1 MEIMLFLFGIF
12 IGIPISYGIYGILT
26 FIIESLFG
34 RKVYSF
40 KYLIFSYT
48 KSTGFHTCNFSP
60 ICEISMQKENDTEKQ
75 IMTSFIIKTVL
86 YDIVCAVLTVI
97 TVVIYR
103 YDILPLFI
111 TALTAGIALWF
122 DIDIFM
128 RIIFLIKSTVNSKKP
143 LNTNYHT
150 IIKKML
156 DGVPFGEI
164 EVPDPRTYNCKT
176 DKSTLAKYQHLFF
189 MNRVWHDDKKSV
201 SYAVQSMELC
211 IDMNYALTDK
221 AYLQAYTDVY
231 YDLLFYYSFIDI
243 QKYRAEKIFDIIAPD
258 LLTDNDSNGYRT
270 LAYYNYFILGNM
282 EATELYIR
290 KGLELIYE
298 FPIVSQREYEKMLLI
313 NLLKEFSDSLIYT
326 DFFHN
331 P

>member
-12 IGIPISYGIYGILT
+12 IGIPISYGIYGTLT

-48 KSTGFHTCNFSP
+48 KSTGFHICNFSP
-60 ICEISMQKENDTEKQ
+60 VCEISMTKENNTEKQ
-75 IMTSFIIKTVL
+75 VITSFVIKTVL
-86 YDIVCAVLTVI
+86 YIVCAVIITLTVI
-97 TVVIYR
+97 IYR
-103 YDILPLFI
+103 HDILPLF
-111 TALTAGIALWF
+111 TALITGIALWF

-128 RIIFLIKSTVNSKKP
+128 RIIFLIKSIAESKKP
-143 LNTNYHT
+143 LTINYHT

-156 DGVPFGEI
+156 DGVPFSEI
-164 EVPDPRTYNCKT
+164 EVPDPRTYNCKA
-176 DKSTLAKYQHLFF
+176 DKTTLAKYQHLFF
-189 MNRVWHDDKKSV
+189 MNRVWHDDKKSI
-201 SYAVQSMELC
+201 SYAVRSMELC
-211 IDMNYALTDK
+211 IGINYFLTDK
-221 AYLQAYTDVY
+221 AYLQYYTDVY

-243 QKYRAEKIFDIIAPD
+243 HKYRAEKIFDIIAPD

-270 LAYYNYFILGNM
+270 LAYYNYFIFGNM
-282 EATELYIR
+282 EAAELYIR
-290 KGLELIYE
+290 KGLELIDE

-313 NLLKEFSDSLIYT
+313 NLLKEFPDSLIYT